1 MQLNQRSSL
10 QQGVEIRMKRGALDP
25 IVQEPT
31 PAIIARRIRD
41 AIARGDFAPGIQLGE
56 TELAKELGVSR
67 GPLREAMQR
76 LTQEGL
82 LVSYRNRGLFVVSMD
97 EDDFRDIYLARTVV
111 EAAAI
116 RRVASTNPEDSA
128 AQLMKAVHAMEEAAE
143 SPNGEAITE
152 ADMSF
157 HALLVE
163 LAGSPRLKKM
173 HDTLLTETRMCLN
186 ALKSTYATADKRIAE
201 HKGIAEAISKGDSDL
216 AEKLMAEHMEDAL
229 MRLIP

>member
-1 MQLNQRSSL
+1 
-10 QQGVEIRMKRGALDP
+10 MKRGPLDP
-25 IVQEPT
+25 VVQEST

-41 AIARGDFAPGIQLGE
+41 AIARGDFAPAVQLGE
-56 TELAKELGVSR
+56 AELAKELGVSR

-82 LVSYRNRGLFVVSMD
+82 LVSHRNRGLFVVSMD
-97 EDDFRDIYLARTVV
+97 EADFRDVYLARSAV

-116 RRVASTNPEDSA
+116 SRVISIDPKGSA
-128 AQLMKAVHAMEEAAE
+128 AKLMETVRAMEETAG
-143 SPNGEAITE
+143 SPNSEAMTE

-163 LAGSPRLKKM
+163 LAGSPRLTRM
-173 HDTLLTETRMCLN
+173 HNTLLTETRMCLN
-186 ALKSTYATADKRIAE
+186 ALKSTYDTADRRIAE
-201 HKGIAEAISKGDSDL
+201 HKAIAEAISRGDSDL
-216 AEKLMAEHMEDAL
+216 AEKLMAEHMDDAL

>member
-1 MQLNQRSSL
+1 MGN
-10 QQGVEIRMKRGALDP
+10 RMKRGALDP
-25 IVQEPT
+25 VVQEST
-31 PAIIARRIRD
+31 PAIIARKMRD
-41 AIARGDFAPGIQLGE
+41 AIARGDFAPGVQLGE
-56 TELAKELGVSR
+56 AEIAKALGVSR

-82 LVSYRNRGLFVVSMD
+82 LVSHRNRGLFVVTMD
-97 EDDFRDIYLARTVV
+97 EGDFRDIYLARAAI

-116 RRVASTNPEDSA
+116 GRVVRSNPETTA
-128 AQLMKAVHAMEEAAE
+128 AKLMEAVGAMEDTAE
-143 SPNGEAITE
+143 SPDSEAMIE

-186 ALKSTYATADKRIAE
+186 ALKSTYDTAERRIAE
-201 HKGIAEAISKGDSDL
+201 HKGIAEAIARGDSAL
-216 AEKLMAEHMEDAL
+216 AERLMAEHMDDAL
-229 MRLIP
+229 TRLIP